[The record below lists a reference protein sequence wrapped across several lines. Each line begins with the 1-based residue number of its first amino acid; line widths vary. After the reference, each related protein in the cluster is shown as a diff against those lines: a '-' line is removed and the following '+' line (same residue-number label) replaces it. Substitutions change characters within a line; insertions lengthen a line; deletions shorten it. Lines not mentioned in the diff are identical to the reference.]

1 MSIFSKKKKKNVFRH
16 TRIFFEILRNN
27 GLKKKFQVEILI

>member
-1 MSIFSKKKKKNVFRH
+1 MSIFSKKKKKMYSGIPVF
-16 TRIFFEILRNN
+16 FFEILRNN